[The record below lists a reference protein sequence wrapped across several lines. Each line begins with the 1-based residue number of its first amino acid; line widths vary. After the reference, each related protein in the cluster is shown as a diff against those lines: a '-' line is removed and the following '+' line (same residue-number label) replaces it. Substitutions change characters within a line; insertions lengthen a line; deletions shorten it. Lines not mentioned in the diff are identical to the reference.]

1 MDINF
6 PSMSVEKVIEE
17 LSRLPGIGQRT
28 AMRMALYILNQK
40 DNYAESLAEALIYM
54 KNNVKYCKTCHNI
67 SDTDICPIC
76 SNPKRNNTCICVV
89 EDVRDFIAIENT
101 CQYTGM
107 YHILGG
113 VISPVNGIG
122 IGDLNIDSLIQRVND
137 NNTINEVIFALPTTV
152 EGETTALYLYKQLC
166 DKNIQISTLARGV
179 AFGDE
184 LEYTDQIT
192 LGRSILNRTAYQT
205 KR

>member
-6 PSMSVEKVIEE
+6 PSKSVQKVIDI

-28 AMRMALYILNQK
+28 ALRLALYMLNQK
-40 DNYAESLAEALIYM
+40 DGYVDNLIYALKDM
-54 KNNVKYCKTCHNI
+54 QDNVKFCKICYNI

-76 SNPKRNNTCICVV
+76 SNYERNRSVICVV
-89 EDVRDFIAIENT
+89 EDVRNFIAIENT
-101 CQYTGM
+101 AQYKGL

-122 IGDLNIDSLIQRVND
+122 INDLNIESLITRVK
-137 NNTINEVIFALPTTV
+137 NNSEIKEVIFALPTTV
-152 EGETTALYLYKQLC
+152 EGETTSLYLFKRLS
-166 DKNIQISTLARGV
+166 DKGIQINTIARGV
-179 AFGDE
+179 AFGDD

-192 LGRSILNRTAYQT
+192 LGRSIINRVAYQT
-205 KR
+205 K